1 MHNIKDIRKD
11 IDNFKNTIKNRNV
24 DVDFDQILNLDEE
37 NRKLIQEK
45 EKLEMEKK
53 SISKSKDETLF
64 EKSKEISNKID
75 DLSKNQKNVKD
86 QLDQILSNIPN
97 LPLNDVPVGK
107 DENSNKEVVKS
118 GKIKEM
124 SFKPK
129 SHYEI
134 GEKLNMLDFDLATK
148 TTGSRFVFV
157 KDKLASLE
165 RAISNFMIDTHVNN
179 NGYTEISPPLMATDN
194 TMFGTGQLP
203 KFENDQFEIK
213 FDDKNDRKFLIP
225 TAEVILTNMVKN
237 QILNLKSLPMRLVAS
252 TPCFRKEAGSYGK
265 DTKGMIRQHQFYKVE
280 LVSIVEN
287 NKCIEELERM
297 TNCATK
303 ILDDLQLPYRKII
316 LSTGDMGFSAEK
328 TYDIE
333 VWLPSENKYREISSC
348 SSCGTFQAKRMK
360 ARYKN
365 NNNENEFVGT
375 LNGRLVASTPCFRKE
390 AGSYGKDTKGM
401 IRQHQFYKVELV
413 SIVENN
419 KCIEE
424 LERMTNCA
432 TKILDDLQLPYR
444 KIILSTGDMGFSAE
458 KTYDIEVWLPSEN
471 KYREISSCSSCG
483 TFQAKRMKA
492 RYKNNNN
499 ENEFVGTLNG
509 SGLAVGRTLIAIL
522 ENYQTEDGSIII
534 PEKLRPYMNNMEK
547 IGIN

>member
-24 DVDFDQILNLDEE
+24 DLDFEQILNLDEE

-118 GKIKEM
+118 GEIKEM

-375 LNGRLVASTPCFRKE
+375 LNG
-390 AGSYGKDTKGM
+390 
-401 IRQHQFYKVELV
+401 
-413 SIVENN
+413 
-419 KCIEE
+419 
-424 LERMTNCA
+424 
-432 TKILDDLQLPYR
+432 
-444 KIILSTGDMGFSAE
+444 
-458 KTYDIEVWLPSEN
+458 
-471 KYREISSCSSCG
+471 
-483 TFQAKRMKA
+483 
-492 RYKNNNN
+492 
-499 ENEFVGTLNG
+499 

-522 ENYQTEDGSIII
+522 ENYQTEDGSITI

>member
-118 GKIKEM
+118 GEIKEM
-124 SFKPK
+124 NFKPK

-237 QILNLKSLPMRLVAS
+237 QILNIKSLPM
-252 TPCFRKEAGSYGK
+252 
-265 DTKGMIRQHQFYKVE
+265 
-280 LVSIVEN
+280 
-287 NKCIEELERM
+287 
-297 TNCATK
+297 
-303 ILDDLQLPYRKII
+303 
-316 LSTGDMGFSAEK
+316 
-328 TYDIE
+328 
-333 VWLPSENKYREISSC
+333 
-348 SSCGTFQAKRMK
+348 
-360 ARYKN
+360 
-365 NNNENEFVGT
+365 
-375 LNGRLVASTPCFRKE
+375 RLVASTPCFRKE

-522 ENYQTEDGSIII
+522 ENYQTEDGSITI